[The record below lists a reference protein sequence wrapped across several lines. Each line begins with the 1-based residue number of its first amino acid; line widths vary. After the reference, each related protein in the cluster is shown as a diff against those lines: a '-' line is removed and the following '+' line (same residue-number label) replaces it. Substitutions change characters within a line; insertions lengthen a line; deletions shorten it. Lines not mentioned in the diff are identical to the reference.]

1 MNFKKTFISMLAI
14 AAVVV
19 SCEKPG
25 DKPEDKPA
33 EPALAVSQ
41 ETLTLT
47 AEASEATFTVTTNQ
61 DWTAVAS
68 ETWVTVTPE
77 SGVAAT
83 EAVTVKA
90 TVEANEGTEPRTATI
105 TVTAAQLTKTV
116 TITQAGK
123 EITEDGTEAKPWII
137 KTAADVVAMREKAA
151 PGATTYFKM
160 DADVDMS
167 GVTDY
172 VPVNYGDVEGE
183 GDAAVTTFTRKIY
196 FDGNG
201 KTISNFTCNYETY
214 PSLFGVLFGTCKD
227 LTVTNASITGTSACG
242 ILAGYAGTEAT
253 DATGTVVAPM
263 EAHVTNVKVQGT
275 VNGTAIGTAGVA
287 GFARCATFTN
297 CEADVTVTTTATDAG
312 GFVGKCVG
320 SKNVFTGCKVKATLV
335 SQAATKNRIGGL
347 IGWNSGIELTVTDC
361 DILEGTTLKDESNRT
376 TASNGNFAGLIGYGD
391 TTGSIIEISGC
402 SVHAVIDAGDFA
414 TYNAGLVGCIGYANT
429 TAEIKDCTVAGS
441 IKGSNYCAG
450 IIAVLQNATSTTV
463 ERCSSTMDI
472 VSTGQRNGGLFG
484 SILAPLTV
492 KNCYSTGNLEQT
504 GQQGAGLVGFMQGK
518 LIIEN
523 CYATGNITSNT
534 AGAAGLVGTIN
545 NGAGS
550 EITGSIAWNE
560 KIVCNRASNDKWAPG
575 GIVGAANAAGKF
587 TKCYRRAD
595 MTLTDVENGQALVD
609 HEDIENGTPPSP
621 AYAEGLKT
629 PSTQFAYHGKAAAAD
644 ATISSVA
651 KSLGWDETIWD
662 LSKDVPA
669 LK

>member
-1 MNFKKTFISMLAI
+1 MNFKKTFISMLA
-14 AAVVV
+14 AATVAVV
-19 SCEKPG
+19 SCEKPV
-25 DKPEDKPA
+25 EEEKPA
-33 EPALAVSQ
+33 APALAVSQ

-320 SKNVFTGCKVKATLV
+320 SKNVFTGCKVKANVV
-335 SQAATKNRIGGL
+335 SKVDQKNRVGAL
-347 IGWNSGIELTVTDC
+347 VGWNSAAEIIVTNC
-361 DILEGTTLKDESNRT
+361 EVLEGTILKDESGRAK
-376 TASNGNFAGLIGYGD
+376 ASNGNYAGILGYGD
-391 TTGSIIEISGC
+391 TTNSIVTISGC
-402 SVHAVIDAGDFA
+402 KVNIVIDAGDFA
-414 TYNAGLVGCIGYANT
+414 TYNSGLVGCLGYAGT
-429 TAEIKDCTVAGS
+429 KATITDCFVEGS
-441 IKGSNYCAG
+441 IKGCDYCSG
-450 IIAVLQNATSTTV
+450 ILSVVQNVESVVV
-463 ERCSSTMDI
+463 ERCASTI
-472 VSTGQRNGGLFG
+472 NIESTGKRSGGLFG
-484 SILAPLTV
+484 SILKPLTV
-492 KNCYSTGNLEQT
+492 NNCYCTGNVTQT
-504 GQQGAGLVGFMQGK
+504 GQQVGGIIGFIQGK
-518 LIIEN
+518 LTMKN
-523 CYATGNITSNT
+523 CFATGNVTTNT
-534 AGAAGLVGTIN
+534 AGSAGMVGTMTSC
-545 NGAGS
+545 ADS
-550 EITGSIAWNE
+550 EVTGCIAWNKE
-560 KIVCNRASNDKWAPG
+560 IVCNRSGLDKWAPG
-575 GIVGAANAAGKF
+575 AIIGASQAAGKYA
-587 TKCYRRAD
+587 KCYRRAD
-595 MTLTDVENGQALVD
+595 MTLTDLEGGMTLVD
-609 HEDIENGTPPSP
+609 QDDIDNATPPAP
-621 AYAEGLKT
+621 AYST
-629 PSTQFAYHGKAAAAD
+629 TNTQFAYHGKAAAAD